1 VVWVCGSYEQGHA
14 NAVLAEFKPYQVL
27 YAGMLAEVGQL
38 VQALKYCKAAT
49 EGLKHFKGAAGAP
62 HLKHAL
68 SHAMQV
74 SRAHAHCVVSR
85 PLTPTVLLSSFL
97 SIWSA
102 SHLGC

>member
-1 VVWVCGSYEQGHA
+1 
-14 NAVLAEFKPYQVL
+14 VLAEFKPYQVL

-74 SRAHAHCVVSR
+74 S
-85 PLTPTVLLSSFL
+85 
-97 SIWSA
+97 SA
-102 SHLGC
+102 RIM